1 MKKIFIIGGGIAALE
16 AAKSARSTQRDALIV
31 LISAE
36 NALPYS
42 RPMLTKQLMG
52 KVTAHDLAVESA
64 AWYDEKDIVVLT
76 GRTVTAIDPVGKTLV
91 AGGTP
96 FHWDSL
102 ILATGASCFVPPI
115 PGADGANV
123 VAVRTFGDVAR
134 VREIAKTAKNAAV
147 IGGGLGVAIAYPH
160 AKALHEAGCEVDL
173 IVGFRNEHLIILKDE
188 LAAACTDLTIMTDD
202 GSNGN
207 KGFVTQA
214 LQAKLD
220 AGKAYDEVIAIGPLP
235 MMKAVCD
242 LTKPK
247 DIKTIVSMNPIMID
261 GTGMCGGCRVTV
273 GGVTKFACVDG
284 PDFDGHQ
291 VDWAEAIS
299 RSRMFRPEEQ
309 RAMEKLHKCRL
320 TGGVR

>member
-1 MKKIFIIGGGIAALE
+1 MFPIVKKRVLNETVTLMEIEAPLVARKALPGQFIIFRIDEEGERIPLTIAGYDREKGTVTIIFQKVGYTTMKLDTLNE
-16 AAKSARSTQRDALIV
+16 GDAL
-31 LISAE
+31 L
-36 NALPYS
+36 
-42 RPMLTKQLMG
+42 
-52 KVTAHDLAVESA
+52 DF
-64 AWYDEKDIVVLT
+64 
-76 GRTVTAIDPVGKTLV
+76 VGPLGEPSHTEGVK
-91 AGGTP
+91 
-96 FHWDSL
+96 
-102 ILATGASCFVPPI
+102 
-115 PGADGANV
+115 
-123 VAVRTFGDVAR
+123 R
-134 VREIAKTAKNAAV
+134 AAV
-147 IGGGLGVAIAYPH
+147 IGGGLGVAIAYPQ

-220 AGKAYDEVIAIGPLP
+220 AGKVYDEVIAIGPLP

-247 DIKTIVSMNPIMID
+247 NIKTIVSMNPIMID

-299 RSRMFRPEEQ
+299 RRRMFRPEEQ